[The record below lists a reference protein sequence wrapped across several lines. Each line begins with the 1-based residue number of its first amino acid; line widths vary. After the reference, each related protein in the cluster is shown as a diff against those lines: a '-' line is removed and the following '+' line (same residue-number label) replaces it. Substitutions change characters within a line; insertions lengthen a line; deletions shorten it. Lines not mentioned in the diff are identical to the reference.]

1 MTKLTLEQ
9 HEFDVLKGI
18 IDDRLNSL
26 KKNIAKHSDNLDE
39 YESNIKNYTTYD
51 LHVKLSEVKWW
62 NQMKWATDNSLD
74 GMYK

>member
-1 MTKLTLEQ
+1 MKLTLNQ
-9 HEFDVLKGI
+9 SEFIVLKGI

-51 LHVKLSEVKWW
+51 IHRKLMEV
-62 NQMKWATDNSLD
+62 N
-74 GMYK
+74 

>member
-1 MTKLTLEQ
+1 MTKLTLNQ
-9 HEFDVLKGI
+9 SEFIVLKGI

-51 LHVKLSEVKWW
+51 LHVKIMEV
-62 NQMKWATDNSLD
+62 N
-74 GMYK
+74 

>member
-1 MTKLTLEQ
+1 MKITLEQ

-51 LHVKLSEVKWW
+51 LYVKLSRI
-62 NQMKWATDNSLD
+62 
-74 GMYK
+74 GG

>member
-18 IDDRLNSL
+18 IADRLNSL

-39 YESNIKNYTTYD
+39 YESDIKNYTTYD
-51 LHVKLSEVKWW
+51 IHAKISKIVG
-62 NQMKWATDNSLD
+62 NRN
-74 GMYK
+74 